1 MLFISVQQEVQR
13 VFICAVLKETEV
25 AVVSV
30 FLFAKGQRTPKL
42 QIRSKD
48 EISFSLFFFFF
59 AFVSVVTEDS
69 FLPLLCQVVRS
80 KL

>member
-1 MLFISVQQEVQR
+1 MLFISVQQEVQG

-25 AVVSV
+25 DVVSV

-48 EISFSLFFFFF
+48 EISFSLLFFLLLL
-59 AFVSVVTEDS
+59 
-69 FLPLLCQVVRS
+69 FLL
-80 KL
+80 